1 MVNISVWFFPHEN
14 DGCQWLHVYVFLC
27 LFVFKNTFYLYPWN
41 EFFFLN
47 VWLKVQR
54 LGSGTKYSRLILL
67 SMNVAYKQ
75 TVRQIRMQ
83 KGYLEKYSGK
93 TFQRLSEDTSWVPR
107 LHEAVYSMSTICYNK
122 VTHGDSIFIFLL
134 KCLHPSISF
143 TGNLK
148 SDNWCF
154 LMMLYSCL
162 LCEIVTKLQSIKIT
176 CQGAKPHWKE
186 MVLQVKSL
194 VLWN

>member
-1 MVNISVWFFPHEN
+1 MAVSDCMFMCF
-14 DGCQWLHVYVFLC
+14 YVC
-27 LFVFKNTFYLYPWN
+27 LFLKTLFTYPFTISNIPWN
-41 EFFFLN
+41 EYFFLN

-67 SMNVAYKQ
+67 SMNVAYRQ

-122 VTHGDSIFIFLL
+122 VAHGDSIFIFLL

-154 LMMLYSCL
+154 LMMLYSCF